1 MLSFSLEKDFGALEA
16 QLKWK
21 CWCIKKKIKDA
32 AKILERIS
40 FLPFPIDVKK
50 KMVFWMLL
58 QLRWISADFCIKN
71 NIFDL

>member
-1 MLSFSLEKDFGALEA
+1 MY
-16 QLKWK
+16 
-21 CWCIKKKIKDA
+21 KKKIKDA
-32 AKILERIS
+32 AKILERVS